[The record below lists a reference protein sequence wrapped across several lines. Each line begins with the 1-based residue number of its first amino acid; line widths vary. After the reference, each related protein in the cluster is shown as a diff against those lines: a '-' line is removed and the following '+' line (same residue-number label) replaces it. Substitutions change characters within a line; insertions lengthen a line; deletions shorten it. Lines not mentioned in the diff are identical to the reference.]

1 MKKIHGFGIRARF
14 YTKKGNVMK
23 SLKYILIG
31 TISLTA
37 AVCNAEA
44 EVKTAEWYMQH
55 HDEVLSK
62 YKECKAAQ
70 DKSYGGAGYSD
81 DCKNVLKASL
91 RIKDPDFIKSL
102 NKIRLESI
110 NEILNK

>member
-1 MKKIHGFGIRARF
+1 
-14 YTKKGNVMK
+14 MK
-23 SLKYILIG
+23 SLKYVLAGI
-31 TISLTA
+31 TVLTA
-37 AVCNAEA
+37 AACQAEP

-55 HDEVLSK
+55 HDEVLAK
-62 YKECKAAQ
+62 YKECKTAQ

-102 NKIRLESI
+102 DKIRLESI